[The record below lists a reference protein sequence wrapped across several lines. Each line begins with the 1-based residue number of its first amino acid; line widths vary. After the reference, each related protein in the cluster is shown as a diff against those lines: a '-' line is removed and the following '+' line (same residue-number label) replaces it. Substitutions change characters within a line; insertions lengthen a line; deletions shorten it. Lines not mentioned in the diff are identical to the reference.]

1 VTPPAP
7 TRAALGLLALLTAL
21 NVLNFIDRQ
30 LVGSLAPF
38 LIAELGLSRAAIGLL
53 QGFAFVLVYTVAGL
67 LLGPLAD
74 RTSRPRLIAG
84 GLAVWSAAT
93 ALSGTARGLGHLALA
108 RMLVGVGEA
117 ALTPAAL
124 SMLADVLPASWLA
137 RAAGIYYAGVSIGA
151 GLSLVV
157 AGLIAPAFGWRACFL
172 ALGVAGL
179 LAAAAMSRLQD
190 PAGHQ
195 VAARAAVRGRAGLE
209 IGRDLAALLRGA
221 PALPLVMLGGALTTY
236 AAASGIH
243 WLTWLVHERGFGFRR
258 AAFLAG
264 VIYAVA
270 GLCGNVLGGWFADWC
285 ERRWRGGRIWSMV
298 VMVLALLP
306 FALLFLFV
314 PPNTPVFFA
323 CWFLTAMGST
333 TWYGPLFAT
342 TQEFAP
348 PGIRSTTVAFLML
361 VINVLGVGL
370 GPWITGLIGDR
381 VSLTRGILVSLIVG
395 ACSVVPL
402 AIAARRCERDKER
415 VNPTGR
421 AG

>member
-1 VTPPAP
+1 VTSPAP

-30 LVGSLAPF
+30 LVGSLAPL

-53 QGFAFVLVYTVAGL
+53 QGFAFVLVYTVVGL
-67 LLGPLAD
+67 LLGPVAD

-93 ALSGTARGLGHLALA
+93 ALSGAAQGFGHLALA

-124 SMLADVLPASWLA
+124 SMLADVLPASWLG

-157 AGLIAPAFGWRACFL
+157 AGLIAPVLGWRACFL
-172 ALGVAGL
+172 VLGVAGL
-179 LAAAAMSRLQD
+179 LAAAAVAWLKD

-195 VAARAAVRGRAGLE
+195 TAARAAVRGRAGVE
-209 IGRDLAALLRGA
+209 TARDLAALLRNA
-221 PALPLVMLGGALTTY
+221 PALPLVMLGGAFTAF

-243 WLTWLVHERGFGFRR
+243 WLTWLVEERGYSFRR

-264 VIYAVA
+264 VIYAGA

-285 ERRWRGGRIWSMV
+285 ERRWRGGRVWSMV
-298 VMVLALLP
+298 VTVLALLP
-306 FALLFLFV
+306 FALLFLLAQPGTPMFFV
-314 PPNTPVFFA
+314 G
-323 CWFLTAMGST
+323 WFLASMGST

-342 TQEFAP
+342 AQELAP
-348 PGIRSTTVAFLML
+348 ARIRSTTVAFLML

-381 VSLTRGILVSLIVG
+381 FSLTRGILVSLVVG

-402 AIAARRCERDKER
+402 TIAARRYERDLGR
-415 VNPTGR
+415 VNPGP
-421 AG
+421 A

>member
-1 VTPPAP
+1 VTAPAP
-7 TRAALGLLALLTAL
+7 TRAALGLLAVLTAL

-30 LVGSLAPF
+30 LVGSLAPL

-67 LLGPLAD
+67 LLGHIAD

-93 ALSGTARGLGHLALA
+93 ALSGLAQGFGHLALA

-124 SMLADVLPASWLA
+124 SMLADVLPVSWLG

-157 AGLIAPAFGWRACFL
+157 AGLVAPALGWRACFL
-172 ALGVAGL
+172 GLGVAGL
-179 LAAAAMSRLQD
+179 LAAAAVAWLRDPRTSRAVTHR
-190 PAGHQ
+190 PADAHPST
-195 VAARAAVRGRAGLE
+195 AGTA
-209 IGRDLAALLRGA
+209 RDLAALLRGA
-221 PALPLVMLGGALTTY
+221 PALVLTMLGGALTTF

-243 WLTWLVHERGFGFRR
+243 WLTWLVEERGFTFRR

-264 VIYAVA
+264 AIYAVA

-298 VMVLALLP
+298 VTVLALLP
-306 FALLFLFV
+306 FALLFLFT

-342 TQEFAP
+342 AQDFAP
-348 PGIRSTTVAFLML
+348 PRIRSTTVAFLML

-381 VSLTRGILVSLIVG
+381 VSLTRGILVSLVVG

-402 AIAARRCERDKER
+402 AIAARRCEQDWRR
-415 VNPTGR
+415 VNPGP
-421 AG
+421 A

>member
-1 VTPPAP
+1 MSSPAP
-7 TRAALGLLALLTAL
+7 TRAVFGLLALLTAL
-21 NVLNFIDRQ
+21 NVLNFVDRQ
-30 LVGSLAPF
+30 LVGSLAP
-38 LIAELGLSRAAIGLL
+38 LLMAELGLSRAAIGLL
-53 QGFAFVLVYTVAGL
+53 QGFAFVVVYTVAGL

-93 ALSGTARGLGHLALA
+93 ALSGAAQGFGHLAIA

-124 SMLADVLPASWLA
+124 SMLADVLPASWLG

-151 GLSLVV
+151 GLSLIV
-157 AGLIAPAFGWRACFL
+157 AALIAPAFGWRACFF

-179 LAAAAMSRLQD
+179 LASVAVARLRD

-195 VAARAAVRGRAGLE
+195 TAARAAVRGRAGVE
-209 IGRDLAALLRGA
+209 IARDLVALLRGA
-221 PALPLVMLGGALTTY
+221 PALALVMFGGALTTF

-243 WLTWLVHERGFGFRR
+243 WLTWLVQERGYGFRR

-270 GLCGNVLGGWFADWC
+270 GLCGNVFGGWFADWC
-285 ERRWRGGRIWSMV
+285 ARRWHGGRVWSMV
-298 VMVLALLP
+298 VTVLALLP
-306 FALLFLFV
+306 FALSFLFT
-314 PPNTPVFFA
+314 PPGTPAFFV

-342 TQEFAP
+342 AQDVAP
-348 PGIRSTTVAFLML
+348 ARIRSTTVAFLML

-370 GPWITGLIGDR
+370 GPWITGLIGDH
-381 VSLTRGILVSLIVG
+381 VSLTRGILVSLVVG

-402 AIAARRCERDKER
+402 AIAARRYERDRER
-415 VNPTGR
+415 VNPR
-421 AG
+421 PV